1 MYLSSVAH
9 RPTPAPSPAAVN
21 PSPTLSDD
29 PQPVEGAKASRLLP
43 EREKS
48 EPPFEAALARQLVEI
63 QGNPAA
69 TARQAAQVRK
79 AYTPPQK
86 PYPSVGDLAIAARAR
101 RMEERALDALARPS
115 SDPDEPTEVDRQA

>member
-1 MYLSSVAH
+1 MN
-9 RPTPAPSPAAVN
+9 PTL
-21 PSPTLSDD
+21 TLSDD
-29 PQPVEGAKASRLLP
+29 PEPAEGARAARLSQ
-43 EREKS
+43 EREKP

-101 RMEERALDALARPS
+101 RLEERALDALARPET
-115 SDPDEPTEVDRQA
+115 DQDKTTEVDRQA